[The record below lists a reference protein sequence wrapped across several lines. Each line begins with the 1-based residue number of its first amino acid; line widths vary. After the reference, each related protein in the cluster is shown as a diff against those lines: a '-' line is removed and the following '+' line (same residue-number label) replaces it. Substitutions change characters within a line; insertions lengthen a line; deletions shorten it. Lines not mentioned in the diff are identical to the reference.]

1 MASATR
7 TPFACTPRH
16 PRPPHQQREQPPQSD
31 GVAGAGVDDSAGL
44 QPSRL
49 FTQMGIQGGGG
60 CEPDVPQLPPRQ
72 DLICP
77 NRPPPAVTRL
87 R

>member
-49 FTQMGIQGGGG
+49 FTQMGIQGGAGAVS
-60 CEPDVPQLPPRQ
+60 PM
-72 DLICP
+72 CP
-77 NRPPPAVTRL
+77 NSHPVRTSSARTGPRRP
-87 R
+87 